1 MNLSQAYL
9 TWEKETLQ
17 KGQQEG
23 QRVLIENLLKSRF
36 GVLDDALTQ
45 LIDPLLQLPPDKM
58 SPLLFQA
65 NRDELLAKFKQK

>member
-17 KGQQEG
+17 KGQ
-23 QRVLIENLLKSRF
+23 RMLVENLLKSRF
-36 GVLDDALTQ
+36 GVLDEALTQ
-45 LIDPLLQLPPDKM
+45 VIEPLLHLPPDKI